1 MEFLPNIYKWIE
13 ILLRWSHV
21 MFAILWVGNS
31 FLFNYLDNKLE
42 KNTSSK
48 EVDAEGILQ
57 HSGWFYRLERL
68 KVAPEQ
74 FSKNLIIF
82 KWQSYLTF
90 ITGILLLTIIYYAN
104 SNILMIDKRVNENIT
119 PLMGIAI
126 SIFSIIG
133 SWLIYD
139 LICKSKLINN
149 KIIFPVVLLII
160 GAVISFCL
168 TKFFGQKFAF
178 LSVGV
183 ILGCIMFFNVFFVI
197 IPNGK
202 NITSSAL
209 SKKEFD
215 LNLSISAKIR
225 SVHNNIITFLVLFV
239 MLSGHAS
246 FIWVSPYNWIILL
259 LLAIILGFIRHFFNL
274 KAKKNF
280 KVLQ

>member
-1 MEFLPNIYKWIE
+1 MEFLPYIYKWFE
-13 ILLRWSHV
+13 VLLRWAHV

-31 FLFNYLDNKLE
+31 FLFNYLDNKIE
-42 KNTSSK
+42 KNTESK

-68 KVAPEQ
+68 KIAPEK

-90 ITGILLLTIIYYAN
+90 ITGILLLIIIYYAN
-104 SNILMIDKRVNENIT
+104 AEILVIDKRVNANIT
-119 PLMGIAI
+119 PLM
-126 SIFSIIG
+126 SIGLSIISIIG

-149 KIIFPVVLLII
+149 KIIFPIVLLII
-160 GAVISFCL
+160 GGIISFGM
-168 TKFFGQKFAF
+168 TKVFGPRFAF

-183 ILGCIMFFNVFFVI
+183 ILGCIMFFNVLFVI

-202 NITSSAL
+202 NITASAL
-209 SKKEFD
+209 NKKDFD
-215 LNLSISAKIR
+215 VNLSIRAKTR
-225 SVHNNIITFLVLFV
+225 SVHNNIITFLVLFI

-246 FIWVSPYNWIILL
+246 FIWVSQYNWIILL

-274 KAKKNF
+274 KAKEKI
-280 KVLQ
+280 

>member
-1 MEFLPNIYKWIE
+1 MEFLSYISEWIE

-31 FLFNYLDNKLE
+31 FLFNFLDNKLE
-42 KNTSSK
+42 KNITSG
-48 EVDAEGILQ
+48 EVDADGILQ
-57 HSGWFYRLERL
+57 HSGWFYRVERL
-68 KVAPEQ
+68 NVAPEK

-90 ITGILLLTIIYYAN
+90 ITGMLLLIIIYYAN
-104 SNILMIDKRVNENIT
+104 SKILMIDKRVNENIT
-119 PLMGIAI
+119 PLMGIGI

-160 GAVISFCL
+160 GAIISFGL
-168 TKFFGQKFAF
+168 TKIFAALFAF

-209 SKKEFD
+209 NKEKFD
-215 LNLSISAKIR
+215 LNLSISAKTR

-246 FIWVSPYNWIILL
+246 FIWISQYNWIILSF
-259 LLAIILGFIRHFFNL
+259 LAIILGLIRHYFNL
-274 KAKKNF
+274 RAKK
-280 KVLQ
+280 KI

>member
-1 MEFLPNIYKWIE
+1 MEFFPYISKWAE

-42 KNTSSK
+42 KNTKSK
-48 EVDAEGILQ
+48 EIDAEGILQ

-68 KVAPEQ
+68 NIAPEKL
-74 FSKNLIIF
+74 SKNLIIF

-90 ITGILLLTIIYYAN
+90 ITGILLLIIIYYAN
-104 SNILMIDKRVNENIT
+104 AKILMIDKRVNENIT
-119 PLMGIAI
+119 PLIGIGI

-139 LICKSKLINN
+139 FICKSKLINN
-149 KIIFPVVLLII
+149 KTIFSLTLLII
-160 GAVISFCL
+160 GAIISFGL
-168 TKFFGQKFAF
+168 TKIFGSRFAF

-209 SKKEFD
+209 DKEKFD
-215 LNLSISAKIR
+215 VNLSISAKTR
-225 SVHNNIITFLVLFV
+225 SVHNNIVTFLVLFI

-246 FIWVSPYNWIILL
+246 FIWASQYNWIILI
-259 LLAIILGFIRHFFNL
+259 LLAVILGFVRHYFNL
-274 KAKKNF
+274 RAKKRI
-280 KVLQ
+280 

>member
-1 MEFLPNIYKWIE
+1 MEFLPYIYKWIE
-13 ILLRWSHV
+13 VLLRWSHV
-21 MFAILWVGNS
+21 MFAILWIGNS

-42 KNTSSK
+42 KNTTNE
-48 EVDAEGILQ
+48 EVDANGILQ
-57 HSGWFYRLERL
+57 HSGWFYRVERL
-68 KVAPEQ
+68 NAAPEK

-90 ITGILLLTIIYYAN
+90 ITGILLLIIIYYAN
-104 SNILMIDKRVNENIT
+104 AKILMIDKRVNENIT

-149 KIIFPVVLLII
+149 KIILPVVLLII
-160 GAVISFCL
+160 GTVISFCL
-168 TKFFGQKFAF
+168 AKIFGSRFAF

-202 NITSSAL
+202 NITASAL
-209 SKKEFD
+209 NKEKFD
-215 LNLSISAKIR
+215 LNLSISAKTR
-225 SVHNNIITFLVLFV
+225 SVHNNIITFLVLFI
-239 MLSGHAS
+239 MLSGHYS
-246 FIWVSPYNWIILL
+246 FIWISQYYWIILSF
-259 LLAIILGFIRHFFNL
+259 LAIILGLIRHYFNL
-274 KAKKNF
+274 RAKKN
-280 KVLQ
+280 

>member
-42 KNTSSK
+42 KNTTGG

-90 ITGILLLTIIYYAN
+90 ITGILLLIIIYYAN
-104 SNILMIDKRVNENIT
+104 AKILMIDKRVNENIT

-139 LICKSKLINN
+139 LICKSKLINY
-149 KIIFPVVLLII
+149 KIIFPIVLLII
-160 GAVISFCL
+160 GTVISFGL
-168 TKFFGQKFAF
+168 TKIYGSRFAF
-178 LSVGV
+178 LQIGI
-183 ILGCIMFFNVFFVI
+183 ILGSIMTMNVFFVI
-197 IPNGK
+197 APNGK
-202 NITSSAL
+202 KIASAAL
-209 SKKEFD
+209 KKEKFD
-215 LNLSISAKIR
+215 LNLSLRAKVR
-225 SVHNNIITFLVLFV
+225 SVHNNIITLLVLFI

-246 FIWVSPYNWIILL
+246 FIWVSKYNWIILS
-259 LLAIILGFIRHFFNL
+259 LLAIIFGMIQYYVNYRN
-274 KAKKNF
+274 KKEIN
-280 KVLQ
+280 

>member
-1 MEFLPNIYKWIE
+1 MELLPSTFKWIE
-13 ILLRWSHV
+13 VLLRWSHV
-21 MFAILWVGNS
+21 LFAILWVGNS

-42 KNTSSK
+42 KNTTNK
-48 EVDAEGILQ
+48 GVDADGFLQ

-68 KVAPEQ
+68 NAAPEKL
-74 FSKNLIIF
+74 SKNLIIF

-90 ITGILLLTIIYYAN
+90 ITGMLLLIIIYYAN
-104 SNILMIDKRVNENIT
+104 SKILMIDKRVNENIT
-119 PLMGIAI
+119 PLMGIGI

-139 LICKSKLINN
+139 LICKSKLINK
-149 KIIFPVVLLII
+149 KIIFIVVLLII

-168 TKFFGQKFAF
+168 TKFFGSRFAF

-202 NITSSAL
+202 NITL
-209 SKKEFD
+209 NTEKFD
-215 LNLSISAKIR
+215 LNLSISAKTR

-239 MLSGHAS
+239 MLSGHYS
-246 FIWVSPYNWIILL
+246 FIWISQYNWIILSFL
-259 LLAIILGFIRHFFNL
+259 SIILGLIRHYFNL
-274 KAKKNF
+274 RAKK
-280 KVLQ
+280 KI

>member
-1 MEFLPNIYKWIE
+1 MELLPYTFKWIE
-13 ILLRWSHV
+13 VLLRWSHV
-21 MFAILWVGNS
+21 LFAILWIGNS

-42 KNTSSK
+42 KNTTST
-48 EVDAEGILQ
+48 EVDVDGILQ
-57 HSGWFYRLERL
+57 HSGWFYRVERL
-68 KVAPEQ
+68 HAAPEK

-90 ITGILLLTIIYYAN
+90 ITGMLLLIIIYYVN
-104 SNILMIDKRVNENIT
+104 SKILMIDKRVNENIT
-119 PLMGIAI
+119 PLMGIGI

-149 KIIFPVVLLII
+149 KIIFPVILLII
-160 GAVISFCL
+160 GTVISL
-168 TKFFGQKFAF
+168 SMTKIYGPRFAF

-209 SKKEFD
+209 NKEKFD
-215 LNLSISAKIR
+215 LNLSISAKTR

-246 FIWVSPYNWIILL
+246 FIWISQYNWIILSF
-259 LLAIILGFIRHFFNL
+259 LAIILGLIRYYFNL
-274 KAKKNF
+274 RVKK
-280 KVLQ
+280 KI

>member
-1 MEFLPNIYKWIE
+1 MELLPYTLKWFE
-13 ILLRWSHV
+13 VLLRWSHV
-21 MFAILWVGNS
+21 LFAILWVGNS

-42 KNTSSK
+42 KNTK
-48 EVDAEGILQ
+48 GTEVDAEGILQ
-57 HSGWFYRLERL
+57 HSGWFYRVERL
-68 KVAPEQ
+68 NVAPEK

-90 ITGILLLTIIYYAN
+90 ITGMLLLIIIYYAN
-104 SNILMIDKRVNENIT
+104 SKILMIDKRVNENIT
-119 PLMGIAI
+119 PIMGIGI

-139 LICKSKLINN
+139 LICKSKLINK

-160 GAVISFCL
+160 GTVISFSL
-168 TKFFGQKFAF
+168 TKIFGSRFAF

-202 NITSSAL
+202 NITL
-209 SKKEFD
+209 NKEKFD
-215 LNLSISAKIR
+215 LNLSISAKTR

-239 MLSGHAS
+239 MLSGHYS
-246 FIWVSPYNWIILL
+246 FIWISQYNWIILSF
-259 LLAIILGFIRHFFNL
+259 LAIILGLIRHYFNL
-274 KAKKNF
+274 RAKK
-280 KVLQ
+280 KI

>member
-1 MEFLPNIYKWIE
+1 MEFLPYIYKWIE
-13 ILLRWSHV
+13 VLLRWSHV
-21 MFAILWVGNS
+21 MFAILWIGNS

-42 KNTSSK
+42 KNTTSE
-48 EVDAEGILQ
+48 EVDANGILQ
-57 HSGWFYRLERL
+57 HSGWFYRVERL
-68 KVAPEQ
+68 NAAPEK

-90 ITGILLLTIIYYAN
+90 ITGILLLIIIYYAN
-104 SNILMIDKRVNENIT
+104 AKILMIDKRVNENIT

-149 KIIFPVVLLII
+149 KIILPVVLLII

-168 TKFFGQKFAF
+168 AKIFGSRFAF

-202 NITSSAL
+202 NITSSTL
-209 SKKEFD
+209 NKEKFD
-215 LNLSISAKIR
+215 LNLSISAKTR
-225 SVHNNIITFLVLFV
+225 SVHNNIITFLVLFI

-246 FIWVSPYNWIILL
+246 FIWISQYNWIILSF
-259 LLAIILGFIRHFFNL
+259 LAIILGLIRHYFNL
-274 KAKKNF
+274 RAKK
-280 KVLQ
+280 KI